1 MAVVIENKRI
11 CLREMTVED
20 LSNLGSILKD
30 EETMYAYEASFTDK
44 QVNSWFEWNLKSYQE
59 HGFGLWAVI
68 DKVTNQFVGQC
79 GLVFSDVEG
88 EQLLEVGYLLN
99 KQFWGKGY
107 AREASSLCLDYARK
121 LGAPKVCSIIR
132 ETNLSSR
139 RVAEYNQMLV
149 VHEYNKDYSGTA
161 VKHLVYSINFER
173 KL

>member
-11 CLREMTVED
+11 YLREMTVED

-121 LGAPKVCSIIR
+121 LGAHHQR
-132 ETNLSSR
+132 
-139 RVAEYNQMLV
+139 
-149 VHEYNKDYSGTA
+149 D
-161 VKHLVYSINFER
+161 
-173 KL
+173 